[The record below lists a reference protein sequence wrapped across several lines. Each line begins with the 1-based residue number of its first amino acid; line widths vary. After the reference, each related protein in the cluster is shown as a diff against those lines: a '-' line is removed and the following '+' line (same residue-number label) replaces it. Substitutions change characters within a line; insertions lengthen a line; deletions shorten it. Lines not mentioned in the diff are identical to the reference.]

1 MTAPLVH
8 VRLIAPAAVDAA
20 ERTRCHSVLDEGE
33 RTRRARFMRES
44 DRDLYL
50 IAHGQ
55 LRLSLSEV
63 IAMPPGDWRFGA
75 GPHGRPF
82 ISSPSA
88 RALHFSLSHS
98 DGLVAIAIARTADVG
113 VDVERTTRRVEFE
126 LVARRVFTAR
136 EIAWMDG
143 RRDRFFVLWTLKEAY
158 AKARGQGFAIDFRRI
173 GFAEQDGQYAIDVD
187 ASLGHQ
193 GEWQFE
199 VTQPTPEHVCAVA
212 IRPRAQITYE
222 TRLA

>member
-1 MTAPLVH
+1 MTAPIVH
-8 VRLIAPAAVDAA
+8 VRVIAPAAVDAA
-20 ERTRCHSVLDEGE
+20 ERTRYHAVLDAGE
-33 RTRRARFMRES
+33 RRQQARFMRES

-55 LRLSLSEV
+55 LRLSLSELTAV
-63 IAMPPGDWRFGA
+63 LPANWRFGA

-88 RALHFSLSHS
+88 RALHFSLSHT
-98 DGLVAIAIARTADVG
+98 DGLVAIAIARTVDVG
-113 VDVERTTRRVEFE
+113 VDVERTTRRVEFD
-126 LVARRVFTAR
+126 LVARRVFTTR

-173 GFAEQDGQYAIDVD
+173 EFAQHDEKYAIDVD

-199 VTQPTPEHVCAVA
+199 VTRPTPEHVCAVA